1 MFASGSLER
10 LPETTRRSRVGD
22 GPRRD
27 SGLLLAR
34 AGHSIYLPFFDY
46 GGFPGLDVGEAG

>member
-10 LPETTRRSRVGD
+10 LPETTRRSRVDD

>member
-1 MFASGSLER
+1 MGHDAVVAF
-10 LPETTRRSRVGD
+10 
-22 GPRRD
+22 
-27 SGLLLAR
+27 LLAR